1 MLFSIKPRLHWSF
14 DEVVDLSRHAEA
26 TGWDGIWIAD
36 HLMNNTPSGE
46 GLIGECWT
54 VTAALAALVPRVRL
68 GTIVV
73 GNTLRHPVIH
83 AKMAAQV
90 DVISGGRFTL
100 GLGAGWQEN
109 EHQAYGIPLG
119 SLRERSDRLEEAAA
133 VITSLFTQERTTF
146 NGRYYQIDN
155 APFSPPPVQQPL
167 PLLIGG
173 VGEKRTLRTIAKY
186 AQAWNA
192 QVPPDVFAEKSRILD
207 EHCAAVGRDPSTIHR
222 TVQTLIAFTDQPAQV
237 ERAGARGA
245 VIVGTSRDMREAIE
259 RYAAAGAQEIV
270 IPDFNLATL
279 EEKKQTYDR
288 LMDEVV
294 SYFR

>member
-14 DEVVDLSRHAEA
+14 AEVVELSQHAEA

-36 HLMNNTPSGE
+36 HLINNTPSGE

-83 AKMAAQV
+83 AKMAAQI

-100 GLGAGWQEN
+100 GLGTGWQEN
-109 EHQAYGIPLG
+109 EHRAYGIPLG
-119 SLRERSDRLEEAAA
+119 SLRERSDRLAEAAA

-146 NGRYYQIDN
+146 AGRYYQLEN

-173 VGEKRTLRTIAKY
+173 VGEKRTLRTVARY

-192 QVPPDVFAEKSRILD
+192 QVPPDVFAAKSRILD
-207 EHCAAVGRDPSTIHR
+207 QHCADVGRDPSEIHR
-222 TVQTLIAFTDQPAQV
+222 TVQTLIAFSDRPAQV

-245 VIVGTSRDMREAIE
+245 VIAGTAQKMRDAIE
-259 RYAAAGAQEIV
+259 RYAEAGAAEIV

-279 EEKKQTYDR
+279 EEKKETYDR
-288 LMDEVV
+288 LMAEVV
-294 SYFR
+294 SHFR

>member
-14 DEVVDLSRHAEA
+14 PEVVELSQHAEA

-36 HLMNNTPSGE
+36 HLINNTPSGE

-73 GNTLRHPVIH
+73 GNTLRHPAIH
-83 AKMAAQV
+83 AKMAAQI

-100 GLGAGWQEN
+100 GLGTGWQEN
-109 EHQAYGIPLG
+109 EHRAYGIPLG
-119 SLRERSDRLEEAAA
+119 TLRERSDRLEEAAA

-146 NGRYYQIDN
+146 AGRYYQIEN

-173 VGEKRTLRTIAKY
+173 VGEKRTLRTVARY

-207 EHCAAVGRDPSTIHR
+207 QHCADVGRDPSEIHR
-222 TVQTLIAFTDQPAQV
+222 TVQTLIAFSDRPAQV

-259 RYAAAGAQEIV
+259 RYAAAGAAEIV

-279 EEKKQTYDR
+279 EEKKETYDR
-288 LMDEVV
+288 LMAEVV
-294 SYFR
+294 SHFR

>member
-14 DEVVDLSRHAEA
+14 PEVVELSQHAEA

-36 HLMNNTPSGE
+36 HLINNTPSGE

-100 GLGAGWQEN
+100 GLGMGWQEN
-109 EHQAYGIPLG
+109 EHLAYGIPLG

-133 VITSLFTQERTTF
+133 VITSLFSKERTTF
-146 NGRYYQIDN
+146 NGRYYQIEN

-192 QVPPDVFAEKSRILD
+192 QVPPEVFEVKSRILD
-207 EHCAAVGRDPSTIHR
+207 EHCAAVGRDPSEIHR
-222 TVQTLIAFTDQPAQV
+222 TVQTLIAFSDQPAQV

-245 VIVGTSRDMREAIE
+245 VITGTARDMREAIE
-259 RYAAAGAQEIV
+259 RYAAAGAAEIV

-294 SYFR
+294 SHFR

>member
-222 TVQTLIAFTDQPAQV
+222 TVQTLIAYSDQPAQV

-279 EEKKQTYDR
+279 EEKKTTYDR